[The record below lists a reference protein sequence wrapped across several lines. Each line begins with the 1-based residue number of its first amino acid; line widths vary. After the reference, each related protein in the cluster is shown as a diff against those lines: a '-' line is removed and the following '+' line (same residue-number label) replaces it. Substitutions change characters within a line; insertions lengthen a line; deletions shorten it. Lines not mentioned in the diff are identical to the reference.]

1 MKTLELNAYQINLIK
16 HALGIAEVTC
26 LDLQNDILHKT
37 ALVRGLGRN
46 NELEKE
52 AKLYFNRSVSFG
64 ELLIEIE
71 EKTK

>member
-1 MKTLELNAYQINLIK
+1 MKTLELNDFQIDLIK
-16 HALGIAEVTC
+16 HALGIAEVMC

-37 ALVRGLGRN
+37 ALVRGLDRN

-52 AKLYFNRSVSFG
+52 AKLFFNRSICFAD
-64 ELLIEIE
+64 LLMEIE